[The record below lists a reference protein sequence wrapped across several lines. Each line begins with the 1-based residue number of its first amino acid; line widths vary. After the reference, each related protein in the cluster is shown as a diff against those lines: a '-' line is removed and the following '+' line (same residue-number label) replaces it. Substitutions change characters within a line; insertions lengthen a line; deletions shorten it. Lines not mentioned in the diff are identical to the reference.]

1 MIFAAKVTNSISF
14 VIGKQEDLDK
24 SFEDIKD
31 LWEIQKQ
38 IGFTLNKSFLGFV
51 VGKNLRG

>member
-38 IGFTLNKSFLGFV
+38 IGITLNKSFLGFV
-51 VGKNLRG
+51 VGKNLQG